1 MKHDRTSGI
10 EAAVYLSSQPA
21 VRVSGGRW
29 TVHVRWLRRVVLCFV
44 ASLWSAAGSMP
55 LYGGEP
61 ASRTKPNILVLFLDD
76 VGLGD
81 LACYGAKD
89 IATPHLDQVA
99 REGIRFTQFYV
110 AAPICSAS
118 RCGLI
123 TGQYPACWRIHSFL
137 QTRSGNRACG
147 QADFLDPAA
156 PSYVRAL
163 QQAGYATAHVG
174 KWHLGG
180 GRDVSDAP
188 PFSAYGYDFGWGTYE
203 SPQPAAPL
211 GLKTTPWGTQ
221 LEPQQVPRH
230 ERTRWM
236 VDQTLTFIREN
247 GQRAWL
253 VNLWLDDLHT
263 PFRPSAEQ
271 RAQAKQRGQANAEG
285 PLPLDYR
292 AVLEEMDRQIGRLLD
307 GLAAL
312 GQDERTLLI
321 VAGDNGP
328 EPTYDRRRTLGLR
341 GMKWSLYEGGIRT
354 PLLVRWK
361 GVLPSG
367 LVNDMTVIAA
377 IDLFP
382 TLLALAKLPPPDSIR
397 FDGEDLSAA
406 FRGQMPRRTTPLFWQ
421 YGRPTDEAIP
431 GPVQGFPYP
440 REPLA
445 RSPTLA
451 VRDGNWKL
459 LMNPDGSGVELYDL
473 ARDPR
478 EEHNLA
484 PMQPEVVR
492 RLAEQLA
499 AWRTT
504 LP

>member
-1 MKHDRTSGI
+1 MHHQYLGKLQPATLAWLPQAARRPSCRASRAAFPLRGETLGAAIKLLLALAALVTSGI
-10 EAAVYLSSQPA
+10 PLLCGAEPVGPT
-21 VRVSGGRW
+21 RPN
-29 TVHVRWLRRVVLCFV
+29 VL
-44 ASLWSAAGSMP
+44 
-55 LYGGEP
+55 
-61 ASRTKPNILVLFLDD
+61 ILFLDD

-81 LACYGAKD
+81 LACYGATD
-89 IATPHLDQVA
+89 IATPHLDRVA
-99 REGIRFTQFYV
+99 REGIRFSQFYV
-110 AAPICSAS
+110 ASPICSAS

-123 TGQYPACWRIHSFL
+123 TGQYPARWRIYSFL
-137 QTRSGNRACG
+137 QTRAGNRACG
-147 QADFLDPAA
+147 QVDYLDPSA
-156 PSYVRAL
+156 PLYVRAF

-180 GRDVSDAP
+180 GRDVTDAP
-188 PFSAYGYDFGWGTYE
+188 PFAAYGYDFGWGTYE

-230 ERTRWM
+230 DRTRWM
-236 VDQTLTFIREN
+236 VDQTLSFIRQN
-247 GQRAWL
+247 AQRPWL

-271 RAQAKQRGQANAEG
+271 RSRVAAEA
-285 PLPLDYR
+285 PRPVEYR
-292 AVLEEMDRQIGRLLD
+292 AVLDEMDRQIGRLLD
-307 GLAAL
+307 GLAEL

-361 GVLPSG
+361 GTVPAG
-367 LVNDMTVIAA
+367 VVNDTTVIAA

-382 TLLALAKLPPPDSIR
+382 TLLTLAGLPRPDSVR

-406 FRGQMPRRTTPLFWQ
+406 FQGQTPRRIAPLFWQ
-421 YGRPTDEAIP
+421 YGRPDDP
-431 GPVQGFPYP
+431 PPSGPVQGFPYP

-445 RSPTLA
+445 RSPVLA
-451 VRDGNWKL
+451 VREGDWKL
-459 LMNPDGSGVELYDL
+459 LMNPDSSSIELYDL

-478 EEHNLA
+478 EENNLA
-484 PMQPEVVR
+484 SRHPEVAQ
-492 RLAEQLA
+492 RLANELR
-499 AWRTT
+499 AWHKS